1 MINEKIQNLLKEL
14 QRECEKEGV
23 SALCTLHK
31 EANALQ
37 LHVGGL
43 PDVAALLAIQESEL
57 DNKLLVPV
65 KLLRNAGLEALGMET
80 GKTMPDHTFVLNNV
94 NDIPDVLERIRKG
107 EFE

>member
-1 MINEKIQNLLKEL
+1 MINEKIQRMLKEL

-37 LHVGGL
+37 LLVGGL

-57 DNKLLVPV
+57 DNKFSDKRWYINVSYL
-65 KLLRNAGLEALGMET
+65 
-80 GKTMPDHTFVLNNV
+80 TMICYNTPCGSSTKWRMYL
-94 NDIPDVLERIRKG
+94 
-107 EFE
+107 